1 MDELDDD
8 DGLSL
13 KVPAHANGTGDA
25 HLPAEQAEPEF
36 DGEDEPEFDE
46 EDDDDLYAGD
56 STLQGLDDVGPDAHS
71 TDSLLSIVSK
81 TSSKRGFEEVDDDDY
96 ELELEEGEH
105 VVVKA
110 GGDLSPGTSL
120 WPCAV

>member
-1 MDELDDD
+1 MDELDDE
-8 DGLSL
+8 DGHALE
-13 KVPAHANGTGDA
+13 VPAHANGSEKA
-25 HLPAEQAEPEF
+25 HADLHAE
-36 DGEDEPEFDE
+36 EDEPEFDE

-56 STLQGLDDVGPDAHS
+56 LTVQGLDDVGPDAHS

-110 GGDLSPGTSL
+110 GGDLSPGMSL
-120 WPCAV
+120 WPCTM